1 MNGFGGEM
9 HHIQDV
15 VCKIWNRWELSKIVW
30 QQTVGTILPPI
41 VRAKFAKNRNLH
53 GVENNTSKHVF
64 QTSTVPNDNRLIFF
78 WCSLEMS
85 CGKHRHDYKRIT
97 RQKKW

>member
-9 HHIQDV
+9 YHIQDV

-53 GVENNTSKHVF
+53 GVENNTSKPACFPHV
-64 QTSTVPNDNRLIFF
+64 STALV
-78 WCSLEMS
+78 
-85 CGKHRHDYKRIT
+85 Y
-97 RQKKW
+97 